1 MSWIVGNQAGVA
13 AFPAM
18 TDTTG
23 TNRFVDRVALIT
35 GAGSGIGRATAQ
47 RLASEGATIF
57 GVDVNEEGLAETV
70 ASIAEHG
77 GVATSHVADV
87 READACRDA
96 VDAAVNTHGRLD
108 VLANIAGV
116 VRLGHAG
123 DLSDDEW
130 ALVQDVNLSGPWY
143 LMQAALPHLEKV
155 GGNVVNLASAAGVT
169 GQAYTAAYCASKGG
183 LVLLTKAMAVEFAHR
198 GIRFNAVCPG
208 MVNTPLNDFDMVDG
222 LESKLMAKL
231 FPLVPGAE
239 PEEIA
244 TLVAYLASDE
254 ARYVTGAAISID
266 GGQTA
271 G

>member
-1 MSWIVGNQAGVA
+1 
-13 AFPAM
+13 M
-18 TDTTG
+18 TDSHLPA
-23 TNRFVDRVALIT
+23 RFTDRVALVT
-35 GAGSGIGRATAQ
+35 GAGSGIGRATAA
-47 RLASEGATIF
+47 RLAAEGAT
-57 GVDVNEEGLAETV
+57 VVALDVNEDGLAGTIE
-70 ASIAEHG
+70 SITEAG
-77 GVATSHVADV
+77 GVATAHPADV
-87 READACRDA
+87 RDPDEGR
-96 VDAAVNTHGRLD
+96 AAVAATVEIHGRLD

-116 VRLGHAG
+116 VRLGHAV
-123 DLSDDEW
+123 DLTHEEW
-130 ALVQDVNLSGPWY
+130 RLLQDVNLSGPWF
-143 LMQAALPHLEKV
+143 LIQAALPHLEES
-155 GGNVVNLASAAGVT
+155 GGNVVNLASAAGVV

-183 LVLLTKAMAVEFAHR
+183 LVLLTKALAVEFAGR

-222 LESKLMAKL
+222 LESRLMAKL
-231 FPLVPGAE
+231 LPLVAGAE

>member
-1 MSWIVGNQAGVA
+1 
-13 AFPAM
+13 M
-18 TDTTG
+18 TDIDVLH
-23 TNRFVDRVALIT
+23 RFTDRVALIT
-35 GAGSGIGRATAQ
+35 GAGSGIGRATAL
-47 RLASEGATIF
+47 RLAAEGATVV
-57 GVDVNEEGLAETV
+57 GVDVNEEGLVETV
-70 ASIAEHG
+70 AAIIDDG
-77 GVATSHVADV
+77 GTATAHPADV
-87 READACRDA
+87 TDPAACRNA
-96 VDAAVNTHGRLD
+96 VEATVEVHGRLD

-116 VRLGHAG
+116 VRLGHAA
-123 DLSDDEW
+123 DLTDQDWS
-130 ALVQDVNLSGPWY
+130 LVQDVNLSGPWF
-143 LMQAALPHLEKV
+143 LMQAALPHLEAT

-183 LVLLTKAMAVEFAHR
+183 LVLLTKALAVEFAHR

-222 LESKLMAKL
+222 LESNLMAKL
-231 FPLVPGAE
+231 FPLVAGAE

-254 ARYVTGAAISID
+254 ARYVTGAAVSID